1 MIGGE
6 LSMKDLLEGI
16 EFLGIPTIIAIILV
30 GVYFVI
36 DLKSK
41 ILPDVISLK
50 KYFEKRKQKKADEL
64 AEKLAQKQMLA
75 DMQKSLTE
83 MKNSVDKSLTEVKKS
98 VDDSINEMKSHYSPE
113 KLAERDAW
121 MNWVN
126 ERAIVYDA
134 SVKELT
140 KFKDTLEVTKEL
152 TLDLYININ
161 RNRIIDFANQVVN
174 EDIPVSREA
183 FNRIFKVYDEY
194 EEILKKYNKTNGEVE
209 VSIRIIREA
218 YKAHTKNHTFIE
230 DSRGY

>member
-1 MIGGE
+1 
-6 LSMKDLLEGI
+6 MKDLLEGI